1 MVFLEILKSN
11 GLSEEQISAIT
22 REMGRNKI
30 YITYEEK
37 IEERYKKMK
46 LQRDTL
52 RSRLKL
58 AEEALEKLNMVF
70 KSSIQN
76 GEGVKRYD
84 K

>member
-1 MVFLEILKSN
+1 MMFLEVLKSN

-46 LQRDTL
+46 LQRNTL
-52 RSRLKL
+52 RSKLKL
-58 AEEALEKLNMVF
+58 VEEALEKLNMVF
-70 KSSIQN
+70 HTSIQN